1 MSYSIDLCPRVV
13 NHVRSEGNKIEDSR
27 MYKVSLWC
35 VNEWCKRA
43 DLWPK
48 SPPGRPR
55 KIDWQELEPDIQ
67 ANPDKLLRERAHEL
81 GVWQNAIWSACRQIK
96 ITYKKPSLS
105 GTGSWIS
112 HSVSQ
117 EDT

>member
-1 MSYSIDLCPRVV
+1 MSCSIDLRPRVV

-27 MYKVSLWC
+27 IYKVSLWC

-81 GVWQNAIWSACRQIK
+81 GVWPNAIWSACRQIK
-96 ITYKKPSLS
+96 ITYIKPSLS